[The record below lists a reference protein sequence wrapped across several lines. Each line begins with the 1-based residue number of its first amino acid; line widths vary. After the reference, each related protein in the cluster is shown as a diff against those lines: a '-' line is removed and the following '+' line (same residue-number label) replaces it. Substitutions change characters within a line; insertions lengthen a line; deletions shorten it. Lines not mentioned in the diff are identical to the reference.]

1 MSEVNNQDQNDSN
14 FSGDIEAGLK
24 EVISV
29 ITSIIAMCAAI
40 YEAFTNLTNAM
51 YAHKAES
58 FYNVSSELFYY
69 DRNFDFIISIFI
81 LIFTYFVLIMP
92 FYLSDKWKSKNIDR
106 IEALLFSALISL
118 YILAILVIV
127 LTNFIVRMFAHRN
140 LIFLKIFI
148 IVVFIL
154 LTLFF
159 YFIITG
165 TSKRTSKKN
174 NGSGIIN
181 DIKNDLSIVKLSKVQ
196 KIVYPVYVIIFFVV
210 IFSLK
215 SLLSS
220 PGIDPKY
227 KMSYEILKDE
237 KAYNVIIGYKD
248 DMAITMTSEKA
259 GDPDNQILR
268 FESNEYKLQDLK
280 DKVIIYKTF
289 EEVVTIE
296 GSTNNKV
303 SNESVD
309 KSGD

>member
-215 SLLSS
+215 SLYM
-220 PGIDPKY
+220 KY
-227 KMSYEILKDE
+227 
-237 KAYNVIIGYKD
+237 
-248 DMAITMTSEKA
+248 
-259 GDPDNQILR
+259 
-268 FESNEYKLQDLK
+268 
-280 DKVIIYKTF
+280 
-289 EEVVTIE
+289 
-296 GSTNNKV
+296 
-303 SNESVD
+303 
-309 KSGD
+309 

>member
-1 MSEVNNQDQNDSN
+1 M
-14 FSGDIEAGLK
+14 
-24 EVISV
+24 
-29 ITSIIAMCAAI
+29 
-40 YEAFTNLTNAM
+40 
-51 YAHKAES
+51 
-58 FYNVSSELFYY
+58 
-69 DRNFDFIISIFI
+69 
-81 LIFTYFVLIMP
+81 
-92 FYLSDKWKSKNIDR
+92 
-106 IEALLFSALISL
+106 
-118 YILAILVIV
+118 
-127 LTNFIVRMFAHRN
+127 
-140 LIFLKIFI
+140 
-148 IVVFIL
+148 
-154 LTLFF
+154 
-159 YFIITG
+159 
-165 TSKRTSKKN
+165 
-174 NGSGIIN
+174 
-181 DIKNDLSIVKLSKVQ
+181 
-196 KIVYPVYVIIFFVV
+196 YPVYVIIFFVV

-248 DMAITMTSEKA
+248 DMAITMKSEKA

>member
-165 TSKRTSKKN
+165 TSKRTSKK
-174 NGSGIIN
+174 
-181 DIKNDLSIVKLSKVQ
+181 
-196 KIVYPVYVIIFFVV
+196 
-210 IFSLK
+210 
-215 SLLSS
+215 
-220 PGIDPKY
+220 
-227 KMSYEILKDE
+227 
-237 KAYNVIIGYKD
+237 
-248 DMAITMTSEKA
+248 TM
-259 GDPDNQILR
+259 DR
-268 FESNEYKLQDLK
+268 
-280 DKVIIYKTF
+280 V
-289 EEVVTIE
+289 
-296 GSTNNKV
+296 
-303 SNESVD
+303 
-309 KSGD
+309 